1 MVSNNKSDKLHKVAQ
16 LELYRNSLKH
26 EFLVV
31 SRFLQFGCYQY
42 LTFECFFKVAYR
54 VQIWKKKTFCQ
65 NSDKFVYSFI
75 KNNIMFM
82 YMLCI
87 YKKSNIILSLS
98 KIDTLNFTMYILT
111 ILTCPLKIYV
121 TGLHNLISMIIF
133 FIIKV
138 FLQFFFSFL
147 RRPLHEARY
156 EN

>member
-1 MVSNNKSDKLHKVAQ
+1 M
-16 LELYRNSLKH
+16 E
-26 EFLVV
+26 
-31 SRFLQFGCYQY
+31 
-42 LTFECFFKVAYR
+42 
-54 VQIWKKKTFCQ
+54 KKTFCQ

-98 KIDTLNFTMYILT
+98 KIDTLKFTMYILT

-138 FLQFFFSFL
+138 FL
-147 RRPLHEARY
+147 
-156 EN
+156 